1 MRYHDV
7 TLASAFQPVISIT
20 HKRVVGYEALARAT
34 DANGAP
40 ISPDTLFARAQARG
54 ETILLDRLT
63 RCLHVANFAAQDTG
77 ACWLFLNVL
86 PQMFDAGIAPGAFIE
101 ALCAHFA
108 LPPTRVVLEVIE
120 QPSRNEVALAR
131 TIDMIQHGDFL
142 IAVDDFGTGF
152 SNFDRIWQIK
162 PDIVK
167 LDRSILERSLAAS
180 DAHRIIHHLV
190 TMLHHAG
197 TMVLAEGVE
206 NEDALQILMDA
217 DVDFVQGFCFGRPAP
232 SLEHARRAGAHR
244 GRVAALRRAHEG
256 TVRRRRASRL
266 RHDRADHAHGR
277 RRLCA
282 DPKPARRRAA
292 AADEPDRA
300 ARVRGGSERRAS
312 GAIGHDRDAGR
323 AERDGAAARAAAA
336 RAALQLVAA
345 RVLPARDRGAR
356 TRRADGPALFADGR
370 PRLLHGRRRD
380 PPRDDAEGVL
390 RRLRLFVVRGRT
402 LARRQAR
409 RKPRALAGAPT
420 SGCAAG
426 VPSSWPDGDMRRDAG
441 RFFASA
447 RLNLRACTLLRFYAS
462 TSLRLYVSTS
472 LRLCAFELLSF

>member
-1 MRYHDV
+1 MPKTQGFSPESLISQFTRCDAGWCVRYHDV

-217 DVDFVQGFCFGRPAP
+217 DVDFVQGFCFGP
-232 SLEHARRAGAHR
+232 
-244 GRVAALRRAHEG
+244 
-256 TVRRRRASRL
+256 
-266 RHDRADHAHGR
+266 
-277 RRLCA
+277 
-282 DPKPARRRAA
+282 
-292 AADEPDRA
+292 
-300 ARVRGGSERRAS
+300 
-312 GAIGHDRDAGR
+312 
-323 AERDGAAARAAAA
+323 
-336 RAALQLVAA
+336 
-345 RVLPARDRGAR
+345 
-356 TRRADGPALFADGR
+356 
-370 PRLLHGRRRD
+370 
-380 PPRDDAEGVL
+380 
-390 RRLRLFVVRGRT
+390 
-402 LARRQAR
+402 
-409 RKPRALAGAPT
+409 
-420 SGCAAG
+420 
-426 VPSSWPDGDMRRDAG
+426 
-441 RFFASA
+441 
-447 RLNLRACTLLRFYAS
+447 
-462 TSLRLYVSTS
+462 VSYTH
-472 LRLCAFELLSF
+472 L

>member
-1 MRYHDV
+1 MPKTQGFSPESLISQFTRCDAGWCVRYHDV

-232 SLEHARRAGAHR
+232 SLEHARRAAPARIEAAWRRFAERTKARCGDVVHPGFDTIERIMLTGAADYAQTR
-244 GRVAALRRAHEG
+244 NLRDAAQRLLTSPKIGRAH
-256 TVRRRRASRL
+256 V
-266 RHDRADHAHGR
+266 
-277 RRLCA
+277 
-282 DPKPARRRAA
+282 
-292 AADEPDRA
+292 
-300 ARVRGGSERRAS
+300 
-312 GAIGHDRDAGR
+312 
-323 AERDGAAARAAAA
+323 
-336 RAALQLVAA
+336 
-345 RVLPARDRGAR
+345 
-356 TRRADGPALFADGR
+356 
-370 PRLLHGRRRD
+370 
-380 PPRDDAEGVL
+380 
-390 RRLRLFVVRGRT
+390 
-402 LARRQAR
+402 
-409 RKPRALAGAPT
+409 
-420 SGCAAG
+420 
-426 VPSSWPDGDMRRDAG
+426 
-441 RFFASA
+441 
-447 RLNLRACTLLRFYAS
+447 
-462 TSLRLYVSTS
+462 
-472 LRLCAFELLSF
+472 